1 MPTISKRAGLHTTYT
16 NHSVRSTSVTTLRQD
31 GVHANDKMA
40 VTGHKSSQSLLH
52 YSSTFAEKRHPM
64 SYTLLEKMSYSIQ
77 PVPSTTTATKKVP
90 PSAALGAPPKEESPE
105 MKPNISDFIP
115 CSQPDTRKMPSAP
128 KLEELPLKKSTCQN
142 VTL

>member
-1 MPTISKRAGLHTTYT
+1 MVYMPTTKWQSRDT
-16 NHSVRSTSVTTLRQD
+16 NLRNLFFTI
-31 GVHANDKMA
+31 HP
-40 VTGHKSSQSLLH
+40 LLQK
-52 YSSTFAEKRHPM
+52 KRHPI

-115 CSQPDTRKMPSAP
+115 CSQPDTRKMPSAS
-128 KLEELPLKKSTCQN
+128 KLEELP
-142 VTL
+142 